1 MGLTGARWPEEL
13 AVEEAGVVLRGPDP
27 VDAQA
32 ITDAVLANQDH
43 LRRFLPW
50 AETPS
55 TVDQQAVRLA
65 TAREAMLVGGDA
77 TYTVLDAADEATVV
91 GAVGL
96 HRRRGPGVVEI
107 GYWLVA
113 DRQGQGTMT
122 HIVRRVAALAFDED
136 EAVHTV
142 QIRCHRDNHRS
153 AGVPRRLGFALVSE
167 DGDHLVWELRRDL
180 PPTIG

>member
-1 MGLTGARWPEEL
+1 MTDTTWPEEL
-13 AVEEAGVVLRGPDP
+13 AVEEAGVVLRAPDP

-32 ITDAVLANQDH
+32 ITDAVLANQEH

-50 AETPS
+50 AESPS

-65 TAREAMLVGGDA
+65 TAREAMAAGGDA
-77 TYTVLDAADEATVV
+77 TFTVLDAVDEGAVV
-91 GAVGL
+91 GAIGL
-96 HRRRGPGVVEI
+96 HRRRGPGVIEI

-122 HIVRRVAALAFDED
+122 RIVRRVAALAFDED
-136 EAVHTV
+136 ATVHTV

-167 DGDHLVWELRRDL
+167 DGDDLVWELRRGSA
-180 PPTIG
+180 PTIG